1 MPRPAGQK
9 HDKFQRYRAAR
20 KAAGLKLVRVWI
32 PDPRADGF
40 GQEAERQAVLLRGAA
55 DEQDCVAPAAVTCAH
70 RFVPTVARMPC
81 APPRAQDRPTKKP
94 KPEPGS
100 GGGLAPPSEILGA
113 EPLALSAR

>member
-1 MPRPAGQK
+1 
-9 HDKFQRYRAAR
+9 
-20 KAAGLKLVRVWI
+20 
-32 PDPRADGF
+32 
-40 GQEAERQAVLLRGAA
+40 
-55 DEQDCVAPAAVTCAH
+55 
-70 RFVPTVARMPC
+70 VPTVARMPC